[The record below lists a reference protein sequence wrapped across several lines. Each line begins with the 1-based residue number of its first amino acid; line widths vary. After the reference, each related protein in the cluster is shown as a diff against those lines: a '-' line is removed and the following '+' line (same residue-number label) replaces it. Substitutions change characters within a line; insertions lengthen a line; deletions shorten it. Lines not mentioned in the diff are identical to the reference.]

1 MRVGAPNPYSRD
13 HLLQI
18 LTQWHRAPSSEHPE
32 LFPGPLAGKD
42 KLTSWVQDV
51 GQRAQGRNI
60 PRQQWAN
67 ALLAWIPV
75 APEGETGFKER
86 LLKLIRK
93 MKREGYFQAGRFWNW
108 EQLKHVFFQL
118 CGLAAVG
125 SAIAL
130 PLIGIPL
137 LGAIGFTSAGV
148 AGGSIAAGVQSAVYG
163 GATGG
168 VFSVLQSIG
177 ARAAFPVAYNFVAGA
192 IGAGAAAAAG
202 QGDTSDGDRD
212 LLLNVERRKIA
223 IIKQRTS
230 GLVGNGHVSPT
241 WPSVAGPCHIRYKE
255 MKESKFRDSIAQ
267 QSNMMSRV
275 RVLRVGFL
283 NPGSHKTVMTTEET
297 PLLPN
302 KHDLVYERFSAGKKR
317 LLVAIVSWG
326 GLVAFFTSGTF
337 VPSIPQVAKDLDST
351 GEVIRASA
359 EQEKQMAVDQVT
371 YAQTVQ
377 QLMFWRFIQGMGASP
392 GLSVGAG
399 VIGDIYRLEER
410 GAALGSYF
418 GTGLLGLALAPTIGG
433 VTAHYWSWRGIH
445 YGLAVFALGA
455 LFCIFF
461 FFPET
466 SHPGTRGVDE
476 LKRSGKTHPKGRP
489 VMLNPLAQLLMLRS
503 PNILAVGKRYGIEN
517 EALIGACFLP
527 LGIGNAI
534 GAPLAG
540 WISDKMVIRYK
551 KIRGYWY
558 PEDRLRA
565 CLYSFYLPITVLASG
580 LITKYVPGKL
590 GLALNFVCFFLNG
603 VGCDIALTPCGAYV
617 VDVLH
622 GNSAEVTA
630 AVNAFR
636 SVALAITTAMLL
648 PMINNYGHVFTN
660 GVVAVFALTGF
671 FITIITIIY
680 GDSMRAWVDIGYSNA
695 DEN

>member
-1 MRVGAPNPYSRD
+1 
-13 HLLQI
+13 
-18 LTQWHRAPSSEHPE
+18 
-32 LFPGPLAGKD
+32 
-42 KLTSWVQDV
+42 
-51 GQRAQGRNI
+51 
-60 PRQQWAN
+60 
-67 ALLAWIPV
+67 
-75 APEGETGFKER
+75 
-86 LLKLIRK
+86 
-93 MKREGYFQAGRFWNW
+93 
-108 EQLKHVFFQL
+108 
-118 CGLAAVG
+118 
-125 SAIAL
+125 
-130 PLIGIPL
+130 
-137 LGAIGFTSAGV
+137 
-148 AGGSIAAGVQSAVYG
+148 
-163 GATGG
+163 
-168 VFSVLQSIG
+168 
-177 ARAAFPVAYNFVAGA
+177 
-192 IGAGAAAAAG
+192 
-202 QGDTSDGDRD
+202 
-212 LLLNVERRKIA
+212 
-223 IIKQRTS
+223 
-230 GLVGNGHVSPT
+230 
-241 WPSVAGPCHIRYKE
+241 
-255 MKESKFRDSIAQ
+255 
-267 QSNMMSRV
+267 
-275 RVLRVGFL
+275 
-283 NPGSHKTVMTTEET
+283 MTTEET
-297 PLLPN
+297 SLLPN
-302 KHDLVYERFSAGKKR
+302 KHDLVYERFSASKKR

-351 GEVIRASA
+351 GEVISYAVSIYILAASFGGLIGSKYSKFYGRRPSYLWCLPVMTIA
-359 EQEKQMAVDQVT
+359 SLGVAT
-371 YAQTVQ
+371 AQTVQ
-377 QLMFWRFIQGMGASP
+377 QLMIWRFIQGMGASP

-410 GAALGSYF
+410 GTALGSYF

-433 VTAHYWSWRGIH
+433 IIAHYWSWRGIH
-445 YGLAVFALGA
+445 YGLSVFAVGA

-466 SHPGTRGVDE
+466 SHPGTMGVDE
-476 LKRSGKTHPKGRP
+476 LKRSGKAHPKWRP

-503 PNILAVGKRYGIEN
+503 PNILAAGFIGYLAVLTDFALMIPLPYTIGKRYGIEN

-540 WISDKMVIRYK
+540 WISDKTVIRYK

-603 VGCDIALTPCGAYV
+603 VGCDSALTPCGAYV

-636 SVALAITTAMLL
+636 SLALAITTAMLL

-680 GDSMRAWVDIGYSNA
+680 GDSMRAWVDIGYSTA